1 MAISVT
7 AWEKHK
13 PQGTAGIRYP
23 PKHHYTTPSGLR
35 NRREQ
40 GDAATS
46 RVEPALQD
54 EGGGELVDF
63 AAGSLPR
70 VVAGGLEGGMSLGG
84 GEALVPEMNGEAGAA
99 GGSVFRAVFVPLDRR
114 FGDERLELTDKAM
127 DALGLAA
134 AISGEVQR
142 IADDDAGAVVTACES
157 EDGALIAAGLR
168 ALDSEERLRNAE
180 GIGERHT
187 DAASTDIEAEPWL
200 ELRRHAAMIATPQAS
215 DPARFAPSSPPEGH
229 TIQGVFRLTREGI

>member
-23 PKHHYTTPSGLR
+23 PKHYYTTPGGLK
-35 NRREQ
+35 NRREE
-40 GDAATS
+40 GDAATL

-63 AAGSLPR
+63 ASGSLAR
-70 VVAGGLEGGMSLGG
+70 VVAGGFEGGMSLGG
-84 GEALVPEMNGEAGAA
+84 GEALVPEMNGEAGAV
-99 GGSVFRAVFVPLDRR
+99 GGSVFWGVFVLLGRR
-114 FGDERLELTDKAM
+114 FGDERLELINKAM

-142 IADDDAGAVVTACES
+142 IADDYAGAVVTACES
-157 EDGALIAAGLR
+157 EDRALIAAGLR
-168 ALDSEERLRNAE
+168 ALDSEKRLRNAE
-180 GIGERHT
+180 GIGERDT
-187 DAASTDIEAEPWL
+187 DAAGADIEAEPRL
-200 ELRRHAAMIATPQAS
+200 ELRAHAAMIATAQAS
-215 DPARFAPSSPPEGH
+215 DPTRRFAESS
-229 TIQGVFRLTREGI
+229 TWF